1 MFYKIQK
8 SLGNVSAVSTEN
20 IPVLGICV
28 EFKNYGKRDA
38 SIVVYQDGK
47 PQDISLNGWTFPC
60 VFNHVEYTLHDDIY
74 GGHATHS
81 IDFEFLD
88 PSGSVQNISKKS
100 LYGSRESLT
109 VEYFFTL
116 LYNISCCSDIEQY
129 KNLYKYIIDNE
140 CFSRD
145 RNRKDAINVLNFI
158 ESFSSQLEKV
168 EDKEYLAGLKLKIN
182 VKFKIAQEIIASASC
197 PE

>member
-74 GGHATHS
+74 GGHDTHT
-81 IDFEFLD
+81 IK
-88 PSGSVQNISKKS
+88 NKK
-100 LYGSRESLT
+100 
-109 VEYFFTL
+109 
-116 LYNISCCSDIEQY
+116 
-129 KNLYKYIIDNE
+129 
-140 CFSRD
+140 
-145 RNRKDAINVLNFI
+145 LN
-158 ESFSSQLEKV
+158 
-168 EDKEYLAGLKLKIN
+168 
-182 VKFKIAQEIIASASC
+182 
-197 PE
+197 PTR